1 MAKPSGLER
10 KAEESRCSEWT
21 SARSVSRSSS
31 ETRRCLRLV
40 RIRRTA
46 EQRKDALTATQGRR
60 KKKSPQLTALR
71 GVFRVTRK
79 SASERTASKN
89 TKKSPRE
96 NERRPGEEELRE
108 RNKKPAERSASRT
121 I

>member
-1 MAKPSGLER
+1 MAMARPMKRTRRGITTGKPLV
-10 KAEESRCSEWT
+10 T
-21 SARSVSRSSS
+21 ARSPKR
-31 ETRRCLRLV
+31 ETGSAMESWPRRGDM
-40 RIRRTA
+40 TA
-46 EQRKDALTATQGRR
+46 RKMAASQGRR